1 MSVSRHKD
9 DTIYKVVDKPASFPG
24 GNTEL
29 YKFIGSNFKYPLE
42 AKRTNFS
49 GRVFLK
55 FVVEKDGTVSNIE
68 NIQSIGFGIDEE
80 AIRVIKL
87 IPKWEAA
94 E

>member
-1 MSVSRHKD
+1 M
-9 DTIYKVVDKPASFPG
+9 
-24 GNTEL
+24 
-29 YKFIGSNFKYPLE
+29 YKFIGSNFEYPLE
-42 AKRTNFS
+42 AKRTNVS

-87 IPKWEAA
+87 MPKWEAA
-94 E
+94 EYKGKKVRSEFTLPIYDLIRE